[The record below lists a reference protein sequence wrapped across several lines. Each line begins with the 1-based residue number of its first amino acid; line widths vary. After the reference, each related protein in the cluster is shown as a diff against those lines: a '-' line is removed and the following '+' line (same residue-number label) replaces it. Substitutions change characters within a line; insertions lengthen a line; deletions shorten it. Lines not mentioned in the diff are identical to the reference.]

1 MEPLALGIILR
12 IEAQGWSGPAPRLP
26 NDPVRTDEGR
36 EGARIFIYDLSPK
49 DPTLSV
55 SDACLRIASKLER
68 MLAPERTPFNE
79 PHHATRCTL
88 EFGVLAD
95 RERESFSYSWPLEF
109 LTVLADAQIELNVS
123 HYLPTNDEEDGEA

>member
-1 MEPLALGIILR
+1 MEPVALGILLR
-12 IEAQGWSGPAPRLP
+12 VEVRGWSGPAPHLP
-26 NDPVRTDEGR
+26 NEPVRVDEGR
-36 EGARIFIYDLSPK
+36 DGARTFIYDLSLK

-55 SDACLRIASKLER
+55 PDACLRIASRLER
-68 MLAPERTPFNE
+68 MLAPERTPFSE
-79 PHHATRCTL
+79 PHHATRCVL

-109 LTVLADAQIELNVS
+109 LSVLADAQIELNVS